1 MRISLRAE
9 SGADE
14 PFLRRLILETVTQ
27 ELAAESWPEPLRSH
41 LIGLQ
46 YAARR
51 QAVRTHFP
59 DGHSRIILVDDQEAG
74 WLFVASLADEV
85 RLAEIMI
92 LVECR
97 GQGIGSTVI
106 RRLIE
111 HAGDTPVRLLVNV
124 MNSRATHLYERLGF
138 RRVGGDEVQQL
149 MEYHP
154 SCKDVSNEG
163 RKGHLPY

>member
-1 MRISLRAE
+1 MKISLRAE
-9 SGADE
+9 SDADE
-14 PFLRRLILETVTQ
+14 PFLRRLVGETVTQ

-46 YAARR
+46 YVARR

-59 DGHSRIILVDDQEAG
+59 DGHSRIIVVDDQEAG
-74 WLFVASLADEV
+74 WLFFACLVDEV

-92 LVECR
+92 LGEWR
-97 GQGIGSTVI
+97 GQGIGATVI
-106 RRLIE
+106 RGLMAN
-111 HAGDTPVRLLVNV
+111 AGDKPVRLLVNV
-124 MNSRATHLYERLGF
+124 MNARATRLYQRLGF

-154 SCKDVSNEG
+154 SYKDG
-163 RKGHLPY
+163 RSE